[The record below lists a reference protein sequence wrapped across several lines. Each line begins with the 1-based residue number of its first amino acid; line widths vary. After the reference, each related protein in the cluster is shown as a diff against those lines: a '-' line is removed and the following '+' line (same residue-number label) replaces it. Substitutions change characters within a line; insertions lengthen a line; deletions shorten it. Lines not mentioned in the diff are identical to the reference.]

1 MPQAYTTDLNRSPDP
16 SRHRALVQ
24 SILDF
29 WRVQDV
35 EQTLSGLSEGILYQL
50 YTFHNARPSLQLLT
64 GKDAVRTMMFEVL
77 AQFDYLHYEPT
88 VLDVSGGIGRVQ
100 IQFDLRHRASGERLT
115 GSKRQFYVIG
125 DHVITRI
132 NEFHDTALVAAFLRL
147 TQSTGESV
155 RFRL

>member
-1 MPQAYTTDLNRSPDP
+1 MPQAYATNLNRSPDS

-24 SILDF
+24 SVLDY

-35 EQTLSGLSEGILYQL
+35 ERTLSALSEDILYQL
-50 YTFHNARPSLQLLT
+50 YTFHDARPSLQLLT

-77 AQFDYLHYEPT
+77 AQFDYLRYEPT
-88 VLDVSGGIGRVQ
+88 VLDVSSGVARVQ
-100 IQFDLRHRASGERLT
+100 IQFDLRHRTTGERLI

-132 NEFHDTALVAAFLRL
+132 NEFHDTALVSAFLRFI
-147 TQSTGESV
+147 QSTDS
-155 RFRL
+155 FHL

>member
-1 MPQAYTTDLNRSPDP
+1 MPQAYAINLHRSPDS

-24 SILDF
+24 SVLDY

-35 EQTLSGLSEGILYQL
+35 ERTLSALSEDILYQL
-50 YTFHNARPSLQLLT
+50 YTFHDARPSLQLLT

-77 AQFDYLHYEPT
+77 AQFDYLRYEPT
-88 VLDVSGGIGRVQ
+88 VLDVSSGVARVQ
-100 IQFDLRHRASGERLT
+100 IQFDLRHRTTGERLI

-132 NEFHDTALVAAFLRL
+132 NEFHDTALVSAFLRFI
-147 TQSTGESV
+147 QSTDS
-155 RFRL
+155 FHL